1 VAAAPPG
8 NPAVIANWQ
17 GQLLA
22 RLQRYK
28 RYPETAR
35 YRREEGVAQLGFTMD
50 REGHVLTAVILRSS
64 GSAALDAEALA
75 LVYRAEPLPPP
86 PADMAGARLNLS
98 VPLNFSLSGR

>member
-1 VAAAPPG
+1 VPPG
-8 NPAVIANWQ
+8 NPQAIANWQ
-17 GQLLA
+17 GQVLA

-28 RYPETAR
+28 RYPESAR

-50 REGHVLTAVILRSS
+50 RAGHVLGATILRSS

-75 LVYRAEPLPPP
+75 LAHRAQPLPPP
-86 PADMAGARLNLS
+86 PADMPGDLLNLA